1 MSDEVEYVELRRRDP
16 EEAVL
21 LMASV
26 VASKAETV
34 AEQKRQLVAIRDA
47 LGMPPDLP
55 HDDVIREL
63 RQLRGIV
70 TELAALLERHNIK
83 AGL

>member
-1 MSDEVEYVELRRRDP
+1 MSDDVERIELRLRDP
-16 EEAVL
+16 HEAVL
-21 LMASV
+21 LA
-26 VASKAETV
+26 AATV
-34 AEQKRQLVAIRDA
+34 ADQKRQLIAIRDA
-47 LGMPPDLP
+47 LGMPRDLP

-70 TELAALLERHNIK
+70 TELSALLERHNIK

>member
-1 MSDEVEYVELRRRDP
+1 LRRRDP
-16 EEAVL
+16 AEAVL

-26 VASKAETV
+26 V

-47 LGMPPDLP
+47 LGMPHDLP
-55 HDDVIREL
+55 HIDVIKEL